1 MNPTRSRSPVPR
13 LLDAGGRHALEFLQV
28 GKGVLSFFLIALVA
42 LVARRRT
49 AAPTLG
55 SLIGAEVHR
64 AGWQLLPLTGFT
76 AFILGLVLVGET
88 ITRLDQLG
96 AQAFIGSILMT
107 TVIRELGPLT
117 VAVLVLARVGTAN
130 VIELA
135 ALSPEAPADSGAAA
149 RTADA
154 DPVRALI
161 ASRVLGTALAVFALS
176 LFFGVLALA
185 GGYAYAYVRHA
196 ALTPA
201 EFVRQLLAALSWL
214 DFLFLPLKTALYGA
228 ILAAVTCY
236 HGLGRPLPRTRL
248 PSVTARAVL
257 QGIVGCLACDLP
269 FLGLQ
274 WF

>member
-1 MNPTRSRSPVPR
+1 MPPSGMWRT
-13 LLDAGGRHALEFLQV
+13 LDGTGREALDFLRV
-28 GKGVLSFFLIALVA
+28 GKGVADFFLITFYALV
-42 LVARRRT
+42 VRRGT
-49 AAPTLG
+49 PAPRLG
-55 SLIGAEVHR
+55 GRVGAEVHR
-64 AGWQLLPLTGFT
+64 AGWQLLPLTGLT
-76 AFILGLVLVGET
+76 ALILGLALVGET

-117 VAVLVLARVGTAN
+117 VAFLVLARVGTAN

-135 ALSPEAPADSGAAA
+135 TLPPQASADSTPGT
-149 RTADA
+149 RSIDA
-154 DPVRALI
+154 DPVRSLI

-176 LFFGVLALA
+176 LFFGVLAMI
-185 GGYAYAYVRHA
+185 GGYAVAYVRHA

-214 DFLFLPLKTALYGA
+214 DFLILPFKTALYGA

-236 HGLGRPLPRTRL
+236 HGLGRPLPLARL
-248 PSVTARAVL
+248 PSVTTRAIL

-269 FLGLQ
+269 FLVLQ
-274 WF
+274 WFY

>member
-1 MNPTRSRSPVPR
+1 MAASGIWRV
-13 LLDAGGRHALEFLQV
+13 LDAGGRHALEFLRV
-28 GKGVLSFFLIALVA
+28 GKGVLSFFLIALFA

-76 AFILGLVLVGET
+76 ALILGLVLVGET

-135 ALSPEAPADSGAAA
+135 ALSPEAPADSEAAA
-149 RTADA
+149 RTADADA

-161 ASRVLGTALAVFALS
+161 ASRVFGTALAVFALS
-176 LFFGVLALA
+176 LFFGVLALI